1 MIVIEPFEEFEVSHR
16 ETALLGADPG
26 AFLPGVNLVRIRMIS
41 KRTMMTLLKLMRMP
55 SSYPLPVSAS
65 LGLFPP
71 ALRKLLLDC
80 FRDTFVSSSS
90 SSSSL
95 SSHSKNQSSPLS
107 SSQLQPSD
115 HSSSSS
121 STPAMASK
129 QSSEDIFTEDSPP

>member
-1 MIVIEPFEEFEVSHR
+1 MIFVQSNEFEVSHR

-41 KRTMMTLLKLMRMP
+41 KRTMMTLLKLMPMP

-90 SSSSL
+90 LFVITIVFPFKESIITSFFF
-95 SSHSKNQSSPLS
+95 
-107 SSQLQPSD
+107 
-115 HSSSSS
+115 
-121 STPAMASK
+121 PAAAIGS
-129 QSSEDIFTEDSPP
+129 